1 MKIVKSADLLART
14 AATVTA
20 STRARLRCER
30 ARVKTV

>member
-20 STRARLRCER
+20 STRARAYDASAR
-30 ARVKTV
+30 A